1 MGEPMRPSVAV
12 LIVEDEPLI
21 RMGTVYLI
29 EDAGFEVYEAG
40 SADAAIALLELH
52 REIRL
57 IFTDVD
63 MPGSMDGLKLAHYVR
78 GRWPPVK
85 IIVTSG
91 HVSVSDGNL
100 PIGAVFLSKPK
111 TLPTSRKAE
120 RLRNVVTL
128 AVIAAPSSPYRWYTY

>member
-1 MGEPMRPSVAV
+1 MGEPRRPSVAV

-21 RMGTVYLI
+21 RLGAVYQI

-52 REIRL
+52 KEIRL

-91 HVSVSDGNL
+91 HVKVTEESL
-100 PIGAVFLSKPK
+100 PAGALFMPKPYN
-111 TLPTSRKAE
+111 PAE
-120 RLRNVVTL
+120 ITHKVREM
-128 AVIAAPSSPYRWYTY
+128 IAA

>member
-1 MGEPMRPSVAV
+1 MGEAERQRAAV

-21 RMGTVYLI
+21 RMGAVYLI
-29 EDAGFEVYEAG
+29 EDAGFAVYEAA

-52 REIRL
+52 KEIRL

-63 MPGSMDGLKLAHYVR
+63 MPGSMDGLKLAHYFR

-91 HVSVSDGNL
+91 HVKVAEESL
-100 PIGAVFLSKPK
+100 PAGALFLPKPYD
-111 TLPTSRKAE
+111 PAE
-120 RLRNVVTL
+120 ITHKVREM
-128 AVIAAPSSPYRWYTY
+128 IAA

>member
-1 MGEPMRPSVAV
+1 
-12 LIVEDEPLI
+12 VEDEPLI
-21 RMGTVYLI
+21 RTSAIYLI
-29 EDAGFEVYEAG
+29 ESTGFEVYEAG

-52 REIRL
+52 EEICL

-91 HVSVSDGNL
+91 HVKVAEESL
-100 PIGAVFLSKPK
+100 PAGGLFLHKPYD
-111 TLPTSRKAE
+111 PAE
-120 RLRNVVTL
+120 IIHKVREM
-128 AVIAAPSSPYRWYTY
+128 IAAQSI

>member
-1 MGEPMRPSVAV
+1 MGERTRPGAAV

-21 RMGTVYLI
+21 RMGAVSLI

-40 SADAAIALLELH
+40 SADAAIALLERH
-52 REIRL
+52 EISL
-57 IFTDVD
+57 IFTDVN

-91 HVSVSDGNL
+91 HVNL
-100 PIGAVFLSKPK
+100 TKESLPAGALFLPKPYD
-111 TLPTSRKAE
+111 PAE
-120 RLRNVVTL
+120 ITHNVRELL
-128 AVIAAPSSPYRWYTY
+128 AA

>member
-1 MGEPMRPSVAV
+1 MGERTRPGAAV

-21 RMGTVYLI
+21 RMGAVSLM

-40 SADAAIALLELH
+40 SADAAIALLERH
-52 REIRL
+52 EISL
-57 IFTDVD
+57 IFTDVN

-91 HVSVSDGNL
+91 HVNL
-100 PIGAVFLSKPK
+100 TKESLPAGALFLPKPYD
-111 TLPTSRKAE
+111 PAE
-120 RLRNVVTL
+120 ITHNVRELL
-128 AVIAAPSSPYRWYTY
+128 AA

>member
-1 MGEPMRPSVAV
+1 MGEAERQRAAV

-21 RMGTVYLI
+21 RMGAVYQI
-29 EDAGFEVYEAG
+29 EDAGFEVYEAA

-52 REIRL
+52 KEIRL

-91 HVSVSDGNL
+91 HVKVAEESL
-100 PIGAVFLSKPK
+100 PAGALFLPKPYD
-111 TLPTSRKAE
+111 PAE
-120 RLRNVVTL
+120 ITHKVREM
-128 AVIAAPSSPYRWYTY
+128 IAA

>member
-1 MGEPMRPSVAV
+1 MGERGRPSAAV

-21 RMGTVYLI
+21 RMGAVSLI

-40 SADAAIALLELH
+40 SAEAAIALIELH
-52 REIRL
+52 DEIAL

-78 GRWPPVK
+78 GRWPPIK

-91 HVSVSDGNL
+91 HVKVDDESL
-100 PIGAVFLSKPK
+100 PAGALFIPKPYDA
-111 TLPTSRKAE
+111 AE
-120 RLRNVVTL
+120 ITHKVREMITG
-128 AVIAAPSSPYRWYTY
+128 

>member
-1 MGEPMRPSVAV
+1 MEEPGRPSAAV
-12 LIVEDEPLI
+12 LIVEDDPLI
-21 RMGTVYLI
+21 RMGAVYLI
-29 EDAGFEVYEAG
+29 EDAGFKVYEAG

-52 REIRL
+52 KEIRL

-91 HVSVSDGNL
+91 HIKVTEESL
-100 PIGAVFLSKPK
+100 PAGAIFLPKPYD
-111 TLPTSRKAE
+111 PTE
-120 RLRNVVTL
+120 
-128 AVIAAPSSPYRWYTY
+128 IAHKVRELIPA

>member
-1 MGEPMRPSVAV
+1 MGERGRPSAAV

-21 RMGTVYLI
+21 RMGAVSLI
-29 EDAGFEVYEAG
+29 EDAGFEVYEAS
-40 SADAAIALLELH
+40 SADAAIALLEMH
-52 REIRL
+52 EEISL

-91 HVSVSDGNL
+91 HVKVAEESL
-100 PIGAVFLSKPK
+100 PVGALFLPKPYD
-111 TLPTSRKAE
+111 PAE
-120 RLRNVVTL
+120 ITHKVREMM
-128 AVIAAPSSPYRWYTY
+128 AA

>member
-21 RMGTVYLI
+21 RMGAVYI
-29 EDAGFEVYEAG
+29 MEDAGFEVYEAG

-52 REIRL
+52 KEIRL

-91 HVSVSDGNL
+91 HVKVTEESL
-100 PIGAVFLSKPK
+100 PAGALFMPKPYD
-111 TLPTSRKAE
+111 PAE
-120 RLRNVVTL
+120 ITNKVREL
-128 AVIAAPSSPYRWYTY
+128 IAA

>member
-1 MGEPMRPSVAV
+1 MGEPGRPSAAV

-21 RMGTVYLI
+21 RMGAAYLI

-40 SADAAIALLELH
+40 SADDAIALLELH
-52 REIRL
+52 NEISL

-85 IIVTSG
+85 IMVTSG
-91 HVSVSDGNL
+91 HVKVTEES
-100 PIGAVFLSKPK
+100 
-111 TLPTSRKAE
+111 LPTGALFLPKPYDPAEITHKARE
-120 RLRNVVTL
+120 M
-128 AVIAAPSSPYRWYTY
+128 IAA

>member
-1 MGEPMRPSVAV
+1 MEEPRRPSVAV

-21 RMGTVYLI
+21 RLGAVYLI
-29 EDAGFEVYEAG
+29 GDAGFEVYEAG

-52 REIRL
+52 KEIRL

-91 HVSVSDGNL
+91 HVKVTEESL
-100 PIGAVFLSKPK
+100 AAGALFMPKPYD
-111 TLPTSRKAE
+111 PAE
-120 RLRNVVTL
+120 ITHKVREM
-128 AVIAAPSSPYRWYTY
+128 IAA

>member
-1 MGEPMRPSVAV
+1 MGEAERQRAAV

-21 RMGTVYLI
+21 RMGAVYQI
-29 EDAGFEVYEAG
+29 EDAGFEVYEAA

-52 REIRL
+52 KEIRL

-91 HVSVSDGNL
+91 HVKVAKESL
-100 PIGAVFLSKPK
+100 PAGALFLPKPYD
-111 TLPTSRKAE
+111 PAE
-120 RLRNVVTL
+120 ITHKVREM
-128 AVIAAPSSPYRWYTY
+128 IAA

>member
-1 MGEPMRPSVAV
+1 MGEPGRPSAAV

-21 RMGTVYLI
+21 RMSAVYLI
-29 EDAGFEVYEAG
+29 ESAGFEVYQAG

-52 REIRL
+52 EKICL

-85 IIVTSG
+85 IIVTSL
-91 HVSVSDGNL
+91 HLKVTEESQHFMVLSNQNSS
-100 PIGAVFLSKPK
+100 SKPRRRPPR
-111 TLPTSRKAE
+111 PTRA
-120 RLRNVVTL
+120 
-128 AVIAAPSSPYRWYTY
+128 